1 MAATTTPRAFAQ
13 QVVETLQRAGY
24 IAYWAGGCVRDQL
37 LGLEPKDYDVATNAT
52 PSQICALF
60 PRRNEIGAS
69 FGVVQVIGPRGPDG
83 QWLTV
88 EVATFRSD
96 LGYSDGRRPDAVVFA
111 TPEEDARRRDFTING
126 MFFDPVRH
134 LLIDYVGGQADLQ
147 TKTLRAIGD
156 PYQRFAEDK
165 LRILRAVRLAARFE
179 LTVDP
184 ATLQAAQQMAPQITI
199 VAAERIADELRKIF
213 ADPHR
218 GRGLRLLQEFQL
230 LGPLFPE
237 LVQSFA
243 ARHPA
248 DAVHA
253 TNWEHTVAVVDL
265 LPATASF
272 CLAFAAVLHRAC
284 EPAFD
289 QTPSAPADTNITSTR
304 PADIPNQ
311 PLCPSIRPVDTS
323 GRATPPGVANVQAD
337 RATLIGK
344 RLRLSN
350 AETQQIAWL
359 VRHHTSLMQ
368 ARTAPPHCWRPLLA
382 HPAAPELVQL
392 HRAIAEADRLP
403 SLEDVAYCEHLLRTL
418 SPAEL
423 NPPPLVTGSDLLNL
437 GLPPGPEIR
446 RLLEQVRQLQWDGV
460 LKSKEEAL
468 AWVQQQLKGN
478 RPAAS

>member
-1 MAATTTPRAFAQ
+1 MAAPMTPRAFAL

-52 PSQICALF
+52 PPQICALF
-60 PRRNEIGAS
+60 PRRNEIGVS

-111 TPEEDARRRDFTING
+111 TPQEDARRRDFTING

-147 TKTLRAIGD
+147 AKILRAIGD

-165 LRILRAVRLAARFE
+165 LRILRALRLAARFE

-184 ATLQAAQQMAPQITI
+184 ATLQAARRMAPQITV

-230 LGPLFPE
+230 LEPLFPE
-237 LVQSFA
+237 MVQLWA
-243 ARHPA
+243 TRHPA

-253 TNWEHTVAVVDL
+253 TNWEHTVAVVDQ

-272 CLAFAAVLHRAC
+272 CLAFAAMLHRVCAPSDDC
-284 EPAFD
+284 SSAQPAA
-289 QTPSAPADTNITSTR
+289 PSVPPSPGATQAKSDPAM
-304 PADIPNQ
+304 
-311 PLCPSIRPVDTS
+311 
-323 GRATPPGVANVQAD
+323 
-337 RATLIGK
+337 LICK

-359 VRHHTSLMQ
+359 VRHQTALLQ
-368 ARTAPPHCWRPLLA
+368 ARTAPPHRWRPLLA
-382 HPAAPELVQL
+382 HPAAAELIQL

-423 NPPPLVTGSDLLNL
+423 DPPPLVTGSDLLAM
-437 GLPPGPEIR
+437 GLPPGPTIK
-446 RLLEQVRQLQWDGV
+446 RLLEQVRQRQWDGE
-460 LKSKEEAL
+460 LRSKAEAL
-468 AWVQQQLKGN
+468 AWVQQQLKGCG
-478 RPAAS
+478 PAPP